1 MFLFQ
6 EDFFFLL
13 HFNNLDKAIQYCKV
27 YHFVDD
33 TNLFHANKS
42 LKNLNE
48 PVNRDIKQLNVN
60 AEKSEPIMFKSR
72 RKVLSDE
79 MKIKDTKETTHSS
92 NSVKSLGVRIDE
104 FFYYCDQVND
114 IAVKLNRVNVLL
126 LKSRTYV
133 NMKTLRNIYFA
144 IFDSHLT

>member
-1 MFLFQ
+1 M
-6 EDFFFLL
+6 
-13 HFNNLDKAIQYCKV
+13 

-79 MKIKDTKETTHSS
+79 MKIKDTKKTTHSS
-92 NSVKSLGVRIDE
+92 NLVKSLGVRIDE

>member
-1 MFLFQ
+1 M
-6 EDFFFLL
+6 
-13 HFNNLDKAIQYCKV
+13 

-79 MKIKDTKETTHSS
+79 MKIKDTKKTTHSS

-133 NMKTLRNIYFA
+133 NMKTLRNIFFA

>member
-1 MFLFQ
+1 M
-6 EDFFFLL
+6 
-13 HFNNLDKAIQYCKV
+13 

-79 MKIKDTKETTHSS
+79 MKIKDTKKTTHSS

-114 IAVKLNRVNVLL
+114 IAVKRNRVNVLL

-144 IFDSHLT
+144 MFDSHLT

>member
-1 MFLFQ
+1 M
-6 EDFFFLL
+6 
-13 HFNNLDKAIQYCKV
+13 

-79 MKIKDTKETTHSS
+79 MKIKDTKKTTHSS

-144 IFDSHLT
+144 MFDSHLT

>member
-1 MFLFQ
+1 M
-6 EDFFFLL
+6 
-13 HFNNLDKAIQYCKV
+13 

-60 AEKSEPIMFKSR
+60 AEKSGPIMFKSR

-79 MKIKDTKETTHSS
+79 MKIKDTKKTTHSS

>member
-1 MFLFQ
+1 M
-6 EDFFFLL
+6 
-13 HFNNLDKAIQYCKV
+13 

-79 MKIKDTKETTHSS
+79 MKIKDTKKTTHSS

-133 NMKTLRNIYFA
+133 NMKP
-144 IFDSHLT
+144 

>member
-1 MFLFQ
+1 M
-6 EDFFFLL
+6 
-13 HFNNLDKAIQYCKV
+13 

-79 MKIKDTKETTHSS
+79 MKIKDTKKTTHSS

-133 NMKTLRNIYFA
+133 NMKTLRNIYFT

>member
-1 MFLFQ
+1 M
-6 EDFFFLL
+6 
-13 HFNNLDKAIQYCKV
+13 

-60 AEKSEPIMFKSR
+60 AEKSEPIMFKTR

>member
-1 MFLFQ
+1 M
-6 EDFFFLL
+6 
-13 HFNNLDKAIQYCKV
+13 

-79 MKIKDTKETTHSS
+79 MKIKDTKKTTHSS

-104 FFYYCDQVND
+104 FFYFCDQVND

>member
-1 MFLFQ
+1 M
-6 EDFFFLL
+6 
-13 HFNNLDKAIQYCKV
+13 

-72 RKVLSDE
+72 RKVVSDE

-133 NMKTLRNIYFA
+133 NMKTLRNTYFA

>member
-1 MFLFQ
+1 M
-6 EDFFFLL
+6 
-13 HFNNLDKAIQYCKV
+13 

>member
-1 MFLFQ
+1 M
-6 EDFFFLL
+6 
-13 HFNNLDKAIQYCKV
+13 
-27 YHFVDD
+27 YHFLDD

-79 MKIKDTKETTHSS
+79 MKIKDTKKTTHSS

-126 LKSRTYV
+126 LKSRIYV

>member
-1 MFLFQ
+1 M
-6 EDFFFLL
+6 
-13 HFNNLDKAIQYCKV
+13 

-79 MKIKDTKETTHSS
+79 MKIKDTKKTTHSS

-104 FFYYCDQVND
+104 FFCYCDQVND

>member
-1 MFLFQ
+1 M
-6 EDFFFLL
+6 
-13 HFNNLDKAIQYCKV
+13 

-79 MKIKDTKETTHSS
+79 MKIKDTKKTTHSS

>member
-1 MFLFQ
+1 M
-6 EDFFFLL
+6 
-13 HFNNLDKAIQYCKV
+13 

-126 LKSRTYV
+126 LKSRIYV

>member
-1 MFLFQ
+1 M
-6 EDFFFLL
+6 
-13 HFNNLDKAIQYCKV
+13 

-79 MKIKDTKETTHSS
+79 MKIKDTKKTTHSS

-104 FFYYCDQVND
+104 FCYYCDQVND

>member
-1 MFLFQ
+1 M
-6 EDFFFLL
+6 
-13 HFNNLDKAIQYCKV
+13 

-72 RKVLSDE
+72 RKVVSDE

>member
-1 MFLFQ
+1 MQ
-6 EDFFFLL
+6 
-13 HFNNLDKAIQYCKV
+13 I
-27 YHFVDD
+27 
-33 TNLFHANKS
+33 KS

-79 MKIKDTKETTHSS
+79 MKIKDTKKTTHSS

-114 IAVKLNRVNVLL
+114 IAVKRNRVNVLL